1 MRARW
6 GQRLIEEWILGPF
19 LQLPAARR
27 SVRVE
32 PGRGIEPLTYSLRV
46 NRSAD

>member
-1 MRARW
+1 VY
-6 GQRLIEEWILGPF
+6 GLVF
-19 LQLPAARR
+19 
-27 SVRVE
+27 E

>member
-1 MRARW
+1 M
-6 GQRLIEEWILGPF
+6 LGNSLRHLRDGALASLASFP
-19 LQLPAARR
+19 LLV
-27 SVRVE
+27 SLGYLKE